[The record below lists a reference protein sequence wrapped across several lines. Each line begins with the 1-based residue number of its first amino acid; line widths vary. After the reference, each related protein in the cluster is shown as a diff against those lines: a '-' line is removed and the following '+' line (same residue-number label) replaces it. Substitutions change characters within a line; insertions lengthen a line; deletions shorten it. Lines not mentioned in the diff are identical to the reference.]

1 MSRKRWLWVLGIA
14 SVALFVVLA
23 IVDRKVQDSG
33 GPGIIPFE
41 LAGSS
46 DRANEILG
54 EWDASATD
62 AARLSLWLDFP
73 YLVLYGAFFCLAI
86 LAVRDAARGRGWER
100 FARPGTAIAFA
111 PIAAAAFDIVED
123 VFLLLVIGGHADG
136 SAPAIATGFAIA
148 KFIALAATWVY
159 LLGGL
164 AALGVAKLRGAGPQ
178 EPAPR

>member
-1 MSRKRWLWVLGIA
+1 MSRKRWLWLLGVA
-14 SVALFVVLA
+14 SVTLFVVLA

-46 DRANEILG
+46 DRAQEILG
-54 EWDASATD
+54 EWDASAED

-86 LAVRDAARGRGWER
+86 LAVRDAARARGWDR
-100 FARPGTAIAFA
+100 FARPGTVIAFA
-111 PIAAAAFDIVED
+111 PIAAAAFDVVED
-123 VFLLLVIGGHADG
+123 VFLLLVLEGHADS

-148 KFIALAATWVY
+148 KFIALAVSQAY

-164 AALGVAKLRGAGPQ
+164 GAIGLTRLRASTRRAESP
-178 EPAPR
+178 

>member
-1 MSRKRWLWVLGIA
+1 MSRKRWLWLLGVT

-46 DRANEILG
+46 ERANEILG

-62 AARLSLWLDFP
+62 AARLSIWLDFP

-86 LAVRDAARGRGWER
+86 LAVRDAARCRGWER
-100 FARPGTAIAFA
+100 FARAGTAIAFA
-111 PIAAAAFDIVED
+111 PIAAAAFDVVED

-136 SAPAIATGFAIA
+136 SAPAIATGFAVA
-148 KFIALAATWVY
+148 KFVALGVTWVY

-164 AALGVAKLRGAGPQ
+164 VAVVTTRRRVPG
-178 EPAPR
+178 